1 MFKKDSIW
9 IGLGIGFIIPAIF
22 FLFTNILIKATR
34 LDEHTQSFLYI
45 LGIGL
50 NALIMR
56 YDMNHGYSKTGVG
69 ILLVSFVFAFLFI
82 YYKLRIAS

>member
-1 MFKKDSIW
+1 MLKKDSLW
-9 IGLGIGFIIPAIF
+9 IGLVIGLIIPGIF
-22 FLFTNILIKATR
+22 FVLVSFLSHKYV

-45 LGIGL
+45 LGIGF